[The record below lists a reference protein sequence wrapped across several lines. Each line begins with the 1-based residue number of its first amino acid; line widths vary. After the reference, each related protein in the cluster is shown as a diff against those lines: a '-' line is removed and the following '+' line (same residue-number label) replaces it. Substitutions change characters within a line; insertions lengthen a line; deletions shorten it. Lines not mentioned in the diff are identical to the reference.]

1 MSEHIDTK
9 AKSIIANGYV
19 MQVDDGAYIVKS
31 PTSGSNYNV
40 SVDKLGIFLCSCPAG
55 EHKGYCSHIQ
65 AVKITRES
73 AIENESNTI

>member
-9 AKSIIANGYV
+9 AKSIIDNGYV
-19 MQVDDGAYIVKS
+19 MQVDNGAYIVKS

-40 SVDKLGIFLCSCPAG
+40 NVDKLGIFLCTCPAG

-65 AVKITRES
+65 AVKQTRES
-73 AIENESNTI
+73 EIKQ